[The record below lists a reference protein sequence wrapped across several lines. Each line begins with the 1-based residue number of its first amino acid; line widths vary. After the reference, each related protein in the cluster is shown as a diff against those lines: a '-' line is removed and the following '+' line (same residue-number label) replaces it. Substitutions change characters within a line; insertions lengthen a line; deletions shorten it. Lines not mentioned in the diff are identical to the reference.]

1 MHSNLSHKP
10 LAIALS
16 SFIFYFKHHL
26 DRTHYVVDNC
36 ICCTAAFC
44 HEPLWSDA
52 MSEKS
57 SSFNPFDMSKVL
69 TEFDPS
75 KMMEQFNKVVS
86 DYKIPG
92 VDMSAIVELQR
103 KNVEALTSANRQ
115 AIEGLQAVA
124 NRQSEILKET
134 MDEAVTALR
143 ELSSAGGPKEA
154 TTKQAELLS
163 KSFEKALTN
172 MRELAEMA
180 AKSNTDAFNVIQQ
193 RIHESVNEIK
203 SLARNM
209 GAEKT

>member
-1 MHSNLSHKP
+1 M
-10 LAIALS
+10 
-16 SFIFYFKHHL
+16 
-26 DRTHYVVDNC
+26 T
-36 ICCTAAFC
+36 
-44 HEPLWSDA
+44 
-52 MSEKS
+52 EKS

-124 NRQSEILKET
+124 NRQSQILKET

-143 ELSSAGGPKEA
+143 DLSSAGGPKEA

>member
-1 MHSNLSHKP
+1 M
-10 LAIALS
+10 
-16 SFIFYFKHHL
+16 
-26 DRTHYVVDNC
+26 T
-36 ICCTAAFC
+36 
-44 HEPLWSDA
+44 
-52 MSEKS
+52 EKS
-57 SSFNPFDMSKVL
+57 GSFNPFDMSKVL

-124 NRQSEILKET
+124 NRQSQILKET
-134 MDEAVTALR
+134 MDEAVTALKD
-143 ELSSAGGPKEA
+143 LSSAGGPKEA